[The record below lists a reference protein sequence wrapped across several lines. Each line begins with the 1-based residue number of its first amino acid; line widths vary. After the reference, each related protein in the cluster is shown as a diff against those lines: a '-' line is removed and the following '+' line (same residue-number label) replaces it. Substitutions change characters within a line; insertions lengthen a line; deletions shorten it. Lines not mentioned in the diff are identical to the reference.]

1 VLSLR
6 ERVGSGIVLGAGSAV
21 AAYVVA
27 AIARVTLGPVIASR
41 GAAIGV
47 AAGATLSASGLVVL
61 AVVNQPVVAAAGLV
75 LAAAGISMC
84 WPLLLAHASTGLD
97 RPGDVI
103 GGVTSVG
110 YLGFVVGPS
119 LVGWVAAAVG
129 LRSGLLVLAVAAL
142 GVALAP
148 TARVRARAG

>member
-1 VLSLR
+1 
-6 ERVGSGIVLGAGSAV
+6 
-21 AAYVVA
+21 
-27 AIARVTLGPVIASR
+27 VTLGPLVASR

-47 AAGATLSASGLVVL
+47 ASGATLAAAGLVVL
-61 AVVNQPVVAAAGLV
+61 AVVNQPVVAAGGLV

-84 WPLLLAHASTGLD
+84 WPLLLAHASSGFH

-119 LVGWVAAAVG
+119 LVGWVAGAVG
-129 LRSGLLVLAVAAL
+129 LRGGLLVLAVAAL
-142 GVALAP
+142 GVAVAP
-148 TARVRARAG
+148 SARVRVISE